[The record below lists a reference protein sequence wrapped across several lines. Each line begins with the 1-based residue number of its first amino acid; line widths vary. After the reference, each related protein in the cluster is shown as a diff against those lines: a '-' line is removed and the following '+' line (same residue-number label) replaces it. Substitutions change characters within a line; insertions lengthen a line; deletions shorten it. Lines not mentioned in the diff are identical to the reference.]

1 MFWIELREVLKLGI
15 ILTLVGGLT
24 GKLVL
29 ILINWLIRLV
39 SIKKIVGAI
48 LIHLLLILV
57 LVAFGFFFYWTLRP
71 NFLLENVVD
80 FAELIFLEI
89 VMMVAGYCFIELF
102 KKEKNKE
109 GKK

>member
-1 MFWIELREVLKLGI
+1 MFWIELREVVKLSI
-15 ILTLVGGLT
+15 TLILVGGLT

-29 ILINWLIRLV
+29 ILINWLIHLI

-57 LVAFGFFFYWTLRP
+57 LVVFSFFSYLMLRP
-71 NFLLENVVD
+71 NFFLENVGD
-80 FAELIFLEI
+80 FAYLISFE
-89 VMMVAGYCFIELF
+89 MVIIIAGYFLIKHF
-102 KKEKNKE
+102 KIKKDKE